1 MPSRGLSTGV
11 KLSIAL
17 DAICSR
23 NRYTPEPAPV
33 IAELRATAGD
43 RDDVLAEAVGTW
55 VGYFEDEHTATLCAA
70 LRTLP
75 GLEPWIALGQHRR
88 SLPNPSTPAILGH
101 GQAAA
106 LPLYITTDPTILDQP
121 RTPTQTRRYGTSYP
135 QFHARHVGTR
145 P

>member
-1 MPSRGLSTGV
+1 MQSRGLSPAV

-23 NRYTPEPAPV
+23 NRYTTEPAPV
-33 IAELRATAGD
+33 LAELRATAGN

-55 VGYFEDEHTATLCAA
+55 VGYFEDEHTSALCAA

-75 GLEPWIALGQHRR
+75 DLEPWIALGRHRR
-88 SLPNPSTPAILGH
+88 SLPDPSTPALLGH

-106 LPLYITTDPTILDQP
+106 LPLYITTDPAILD
-121 RTPTQTRRYGTSYP
+121 
-135 QFHARHVGTR
+135 R